1 MIERKPP
8 RRAGL
13 SEAALKRAADLYH
26 TFRKYVPLD
35 EPLTAAAV
43 AAIASETGLGER
55 RIRELARRYRRKP
68 IAESLAS
75 QPRGPKPGS
84 RHAPPEI
91 LSAIDSLIEEIVLTK
106 VPPSVRE
113 VAQQVRYLLIA
124 DSGDYGFDPGIVPSF
139 RTIERMIGEITEP
152 QKARFMGSKRRT
164 AHEAHP
170 GEYQSNGL
178 LDLVQMDH
186 TPADVMLVDST
197 HRVALGRPWV
207 TLLIDVW
214 SRCILGFY
222 VSFGAP
228 SIFRCGRAIAN
239 ALLPK
244 QPLIDSLGLDIDYPM
259 HGFFKRLHAD
269 HAGSHR
275 AEVFR
280 SACQAYGIDPD
291 VRPRGPAH
299 YGAHIERLIGTM
311 TRKMRLLPGAT
322 GGSVTARDG
331 YDPEAEAAMTL
342 EEFERWL
349 VREICRYH
357 HTPHDGL
364 GRIAPA
370 QKWSIGADSHGP
382 LMPPGVDVE
391 QLTRR
396 FLPWVERTVQSGGVK
411 IDHIRYWHESF
422 ARRLGLKIMIH
433 HDDRTIQAVYPEI
446 DGVLLVATAV
456 GSYPDVTKPE
466 WDVAVAARRQAGA
479 IYQQAGGEAEIAR
492 LVHANR
498 QEVLNARSRTR
509 GLREARKRQEREGI
523 SHARQPAQPE
533 VTQGSS
539 WVSAADL
546 HDEGWLKWRE

>member
-8 RRAGL
+8 RTARL
-13 SEAALKRAADLYH
+13 SETALKRGVGLYQI
-26 TFRKYVPLD
+26 FRKSVPLD

-43 AAIASETGLGER
+43 SAISSETGLGPR
-55 RIRELARRYRRKP
+55 RIRELARRYRSKP

-75 QPRGPKPGS
+75 RPRGPKPGS
-84 RHAPPEI
+84 RHAPTEI
-91 LSAIDSLIEEIVLTK
+91 LEAIDGLFEELVLTK
-106 VPPSVRE
+106 VPLSVRE
-113 VAQQVRYLLIA
+113 AAQQVRYLLIV
-124 DSGDYGFDPGIVPSF
+124 DDGDYGFDPGIVPSF
-139 RTIERMIGEITEP
+139 RTIERMINEISEP

-170 GEYQSNGL
+170 GEYQSDGL
-178 LDLVQMDH
+178 LDVVQMDH
-186 TPADVMLVDST
+186 TPADVMLVDSV

-244 QPLIDSLGLDIDYPM
+244 QPLLDSLGLDIDYPM
-259 HGFFKRLHAD
+259 HGFFKKLHAD
-269 HAGSHR
+269 HAGAHR

-280 SACQAYGIDPD
+280 SACQTYGIDPD

-299 YGAHIERLIGTM
+299 FGTHIERLIGTM
-311 TRKMRLLPGAT
+311 VRKMRLLPGAT
-322 GGSVTARDG
+322 GGTVTARDG
-331 YDPEAEAAMTL
+331 YDSEAEAAMTL
-342 EEFERWL
+342 DEFERWL
-349 VREICRYH
+349 LREICRYH

-364 GRIAPA
+364 GQIAPA
-370 QKWSIGADSHGP
+370 QMWAMGAQSHGP

-433 HDDRTIQAVYPEI
+433 YDDRTIQAVYPEI
-446 DGVLLVATAV
+446 DGMLLAARVV
-456 GSYPDVTKPE
+456 GSYPNVTKAD
-466 WDVAVAARRQAGA
+466 WDVVAAARRQAGTA
-479 IYQQAGGEAEIAR
+479 YQLAGGQAEIAR

-498 QEVLNARSRTR
+498 QEVLNAKGRTR
-509 GLREARKRQEREGI
+509 RLREERKRQEREGI
-523 SHARQPAQPE
+523 SHARQPAEPE
-533 VTQGSS
+533 VSPESS
-539 WVSAADL
+539 WVSVAEL
-546 HDEGWLKWRE
+546 HDEGWLQWRD

>member
-8 RRAGL
+8 RKAGH
-13 SEAALKRAADLYH
+13 SEASLKRGADLYQ
-26 TFRKYVPLD
+26 TFRRFVPLD

-43 AAIASETGLGER
+43 SAIFSETGLGER
-55 RIRELARRYRRKP
+55 RIRELARRYRSKP

-75 QPRGPKPGS
+75 RPRGPKPGS

-91 LSAIDSLIEEIVLTK
+91 LAAIDGLIEEIVLTK

-113 VAQQVRYLLIA
+113 AAQQVRYLLIA
-124 DSGDYGFDPGIVPSF
+124 DNGDYGFDPGIVPSF
-139 RTIERMIGEITEP
+139 RTIERMIGEISEP
-152 QKARFMGSKRRT
+152 QRARFMGSKRRT

-178 LDLVQMDH
+178 LDVVQMDH

-244 QPLIDSLGLDIDYPM
+244 QPLLDSLGLDVDYPM

-280 SACQAYGIDPD
+280 SACQTYGIDPD

-299 YGAHIERLIGTM
+299 YGTHIERLIGTM
-311 TRKMRLLPGAT
+311 TEKCGFCRGR
-322 GGSVTARDG
+322 
-331 YDPEAEAAMTL
+331 PE
-342 EEFERWL
+342 
-349 VREICRYH
+349 V
-357 HTPHDGL
+357 
-364 GRIAPA
+364 
-370 QKWSIGADSHGP
+370 
-382 LMPPGVDVE
+382 
-391 QLTRR
+391 QL
-396 FLPWVERTVQSGGVK
+396 
-411 IDHIRYWHESF
+411 
-422 ARRLGLKIMIH
+422 RLGTDTM
-433 HDDRTIQAVYPEI
+433 
-446 DGVLLVATAV
+446 
-456 GSYPDVTKPE
+456 
-466 WDVAVAARRQAGA
+466 
-479 IYQQAGGEAEIAR
+479 
-492 LVHANR
+492 
-498 QEVLNARSRTR
+498 
-509 GLREARKRQEREGI
+509 RKRKR
-523 SHARQPAQPE
+523 R
-533 VTQGSS
+533 
-539 WVSAADL
+539 
-546 HDEGWLKWRE
+546 